1 MKDFCT
7 DTENCRRRLLRI
19 LGSREL
25 ESTIASADSPCC
37 DVCNPGLP
45 DHIACLEPL
54 LPPPTRTR
62 RKRVRVAS
70 CEQEKKLV
78 ELLTEERDNFLSSH
92 PSFLMIGVDFV
103 LPSALIRAIC
113 QDVSFI
119 TSVEYIK
126 EHYSLRPE
134 LCDKLFA
141 VIDSVVPAKKRQR
154 V

>member
-1 MKDFCT
+1 M
-7 DTENCRRRLLRI
+7 LRI

-103 LPSALIRAIC
+103 LPHQL
-113 QDVSFI
+113 
-119 TSVEYIK
+119 
-126 EHYSLRPE
+126 
-134 LCDKLFA
+134 
-141 VIDSVVPAKKRQR
+141 
-154 V
+154 

>member
-1 MKDFCT
+1 MK
-7 DTENCRRRLLRI
+7 I

-37 DVCNPGLP
+37 DVCHPGLP
-45 DHIACLEPL
+45 NHIARLEPL
-54 LPPPTRTR
+54 LPPPTKTR
-62 RKRVRVAS
+62 RKRVRVSS
-70 CEQEKKLV
+70 CEQEDKLA
-78 ELLTEERDNFLSSH
+78 ELLTKERDDFVSNH

-119 TSVEYIK
+119 TSVK

-134 LCDKLFA
+134 LCDKLFS
-141 VIDSVVPAKKRQR
+141 VIDSVVPANKRQCT
-154 V
+154 VNK